1 MTVKQVNIQIKQLN
15 RLSAEVEGLTI
26 AIVVSTAEVTVREFL
41 GAVVTQQVEQHI
53 QKFKQRNTI
62 EQLTITQE
70 ALDNILFT
78 SKLRF
83 TSPEKYRDINI
94 AEEVQRVIQA
104 YEDQLFLLFY
114 GERELLSLEEVIVL
128 NDTDTFVFIPLN
140 FLKASF

>member
-1 MTVKQVNIQIKQLN
+1 MTVKRVNIQIKQLN

-26 AIVVSTAEVTVREFL
+26 AIVMPTNEVTVREFFRV
-41 GAVVTQQVEQHI
+41 VVTQQVEQHI
-53 QKFKQRNTI
+53 QKFKQRSTV
-62 EQLTITQE
+62 EQLTATQE
-70 ALDNILFT
+70 VLDNILFT

-83 TSPEKYRDINI
+83 TSPEKYRDIDI

-128 NDTDTFVFIPLN
+128 NDTDAFVFIPLN
-140 FLKASF
+140 FLKAIF

>member
-1 MTVKQVNIQIKQLN
+1 MTVKRVNIQIKQLN
-15 RLSAEVEGLTI
+15 RLTTEVEGLTI
-26 AIVVSTAEVTVREFL
+26 VIVVPTDAVTVSEFL
-41 GAVVTQQVEQHI
+41 KAVVTQQVEQYI

-83 TSPEKYRDINI
+83 TSPEKYRDIDI

-128 NDTDTFVFIPLN
+128 NDTDAFVFIPLN

>member
-1 MTVKQVNIQIKQLN
+1 MAVKRVNIQIKQLN

-26 AIVVSTAEVTVREFL
+26 AIVVSTDAITVREFL

-53 QKFKQRNTI
+53 QKFKQRSTV
-62 EQLTITQE
+62 EQLTATQE

-83 TSPEKYRDINI
+83 TSPEKYRDIDI

-128 NDTDTFVFIPLN
+128 NDTDAFVFIPLN

>member
-1 MTVKQVNIQIKQLN
+1 MTVKRVNIQIKQLN

-83 TSPEKYRDINI
+83 TSPEKYRDIDI

-128 NDTDTFVFIPLN
+128 NDADAFVFIPLN

>member
-1 MTVKQVNIQIKQLN
+1 MAVKRVNIQIKQLN

-26 AIVVSTAEVTVREFL
+26 AIVVSTDAITVREFL

-53 QKFKQRNTI
+53 KKFKQRSTV
-62 EQLTITQE
+62 EQLTATQE

-83 TSPEKYRDINI
+83 TSPEKYRDIDI

-128 NDTDTFVFIPLN
+128 NDTDAFVFIPLN

>member
-26 AIVVSTAEVTVREFL
+26 AIVVSTDAITVREFL

-128 NDTDTFVFIPLN
+128 NDTDAFVFIPLN

>member
-114 GERELLSLEEVIVL
+114 GERELLSLEEAIVL
-128 NDTDTFVFIPLN
+128 NDADAFVFIPLN

>member
-1 MTVKQVNIQIKQLN
+1 MTVKRVNIQIKQLN

-26 AIVVSTAEVTVREFL
+26 AIVVSTDAITVREFL

-53 QKFKQRNTI
+53 QKFKQLNTI
-62 EQLTITQE
+62 EQLTIIQE
-70 ALDNILFT
+70 ALDHILFT

-114 GERELLSLEEVIVL
+114 GEQELLLLEEVIVL
-128 NDTDTFVFIPLN
+128 NDTDTFVFIPFN

>member
-70 ALDNILFT
+70 ALDHILFT

-114 GERELLSLEEVIVL
+114 GERELLSLEEAIVL
-128 NDTDTFVFIPLN
+128 NDADAFVFIPLN

>member
-53 QKFKQRNTI
+53 QKFKQRSTV
-62 EQLTITQE
+62 EQLTATQE

-83 TSPEKYRDINI
+83 TSPEKYRDIDI

-128 NDTDTFVFIPLN
+128 NDTDAFVFIPLN

>member
-1 MTVKQVNIQIKQLN
+1 MTVKRVNIQIKQLN

-62 EQLTITQE
+62 EQLTIIQE

-128 NDTDTFVFIPLN
+128 NDTDAFVCIPLN

>member
-128 NDTDTFVFIPLN
+128 NDADAFVFIPLN

>member
-1 MTVKQVNIQIKQLN
+1 MAVKRVNIQIKQLN

-26 AIVVSTAEVTVREFL
+26 AIVVSTDAITVREFL

-53 QKFKQRNTI
+53 QKFKQRSTV
-62 EQLTITQE
+62 EQLTATQE

-83 TSPEKYRDINI
+83 TSPEKYRDIDI

-114 GERELLSLEEVIVL
+114 GERELLFLEEVIVL
-128 NDTDTFVFIPLN
+128 NDTDAFVFIPLN

>member
-1 MTVKQVNIQIKQLN
+1 MTVKRVNIQIKQLN

-26 AIVVSTAEVTVREFL
+26 AIVVSTDAITVREFL

-83 TSPEKYRDINI
+83 TSPEKYRDIDI

-114 GERELLSLEEVIVL
+114 GERELLSLEEVIVW
-128 NDTDTFVFIPLN
+128 NDTDAFVFIPLN

>member
-70 ALDNILFT
+70 ALDHILFT

-83 TSPEKYRDINI
+83 TSPEKYRDIDI

-104 YEDQLFLLFY
+104 YENQLFLLFY
-114 GERELLSLEEVIVL
+114 GERELLSLEEAIVL
-128 NDTDTFVFIPLN
+128 NDADAFVFIPLN

>member
-70 ALDNILFT
+70 ALDHILFT

-83 TSPEKYRDINI
+83 TSPEKYRDIDI

-114 GERELLSLEEVIVL
+114 GERELLSLEEAIVL
-128 NDTDTFVFIPLN
+128 NDADAFVFIPLN

>member
-53 QKFKQRNTI
+53 QKFKQRSTV
-62 EQLTITQE
+62 EQLTATQE

-83 TSPEKYRDINI
+83 TSPEKYRDIDI

-114 GERELLSLEEVIVL
+114 GERELLFLEEVIVL
-128 NDTDTFVFIPLN
+128 NDTDAFVFIPLN

>member
-1 MTVKQVNIQIKQLN
+1 MAVKRVNIQIKQLN

-26 AIVVSTAEVTVREFL
+26 AIVVSTDAITVREFL

-83 TSPEKYRDINI
+83 ISPEKYRDINI

-114 GERELLSLEEVIVL
+114 GERELLSLEEAIVL
-128 NDTDTFVFIPLN
+128 NDADAFVFIPLN

>member
-1 MTVKQVNIQIKQLN
+1 MAVKRVNIQIKQLN
-15 RLSAEVEGLTI
+15 RLSAKVEGLTI
-26 AIVVSTAEVTVREFL
+26 AIVVSTDAITVREFL
-41 GAVVTQQVEQHI
+41 RAVVTQQVGQHI
-53 QKFKQRNTI
+53 QKFKQLNTI
-62 EQLTITQE
+62 EQLTATQE

-128 NDTDTFVFIPLN
+128 NDTDAFVFIPLN

>member
-1 MTVKQVNIQIKQLN
+1 MAVKRVNIQIKQLN

-26 AIVVSTAEVTVREFL
+26 AIVVSTEAITVREFL
-41 GAVVTQQVEQHI
+41 RAVVTQQVEQHL
-53 QKFKQRNTI
+53 QKFKQRSTL
-62 EQLTITQE
+62 EHLTATRE

-83 TSPEKYRDINI
+83 ISPEKYRDIDI
-94 AEEVQRVIQA
+94 TEEVKRVIHA

-128 NDTDTFVFIPLN
+128 NDTDAFVFIPLN

>member
-1 MTVKQVNIQIKQLN
+1 MTVKRVNIQIKQLN

-26 AIVVSTAEVTVREFL
+26 AIVVSTDAITVREFL

-62 EQLTITQE
+62 EQLTIIQE

-83 TSPEKYRDINI
+83 ISPEKYRDINI

-128 NDTDTFVFIPLN
+128 NDADAFVFIPLN

>member
-53 QKFKQRNTI
+53 QKFKQHNTI

-70 ALDNILFT
+70 ALDHILFT

>member
-1 MTVKQVNIQIKQLN
+1 MAVKRVNIQIKQLN

-70 ALDNILFT
+70 ALDHILFT

>member
-26 AIVVSTAEVTVREFL
+26 AIVVSTDAITVREFL

>member
-1 MTVKQVNIQIKQLN
+1 MTVKRVNIQIKQLN
-15 RLSAEVEGLTI
+15 RLSAEVKGLTI
-26 AIVVSTAEVTVREFL
+26 AIVVSTDAITVREFL

-128 NDTDTFVFIPLN
+128 NDADAFVFIPLN

>member
-26 AIVVSTAEVTVREFL
+26 AIVVSTDAITVREFL

-83 TSPEKYRDINI
+83 TSPEKYRDIDI

>member
-1 MTVKQVNIQIKQLN
+1 MTVKRVNIQIKQLN

-26 AIVVSTAEVTVREFL
+26 AIVVSTDAITVREFL

-128 NDTDTFVFIPLN
+128 NDTDAFVFIPLN